1 MILNSYFKNYSS
13 QNYCQLIDKKYLKKN
28 RLLKLT
34 YQLKIALILLIN
46 QGNFRLIMYEKY
58 PRKVILA
65 RFFKQN
71 NFKITSI
78 CLTEKS

>member
-1 MILNSYFKNYSS
+1 MNLRRYFKNYSS
-13 QNYCQLIDKKYLKKN
+13 SIYCQLIDKKYLKKN

-46 QGNFRLIMYEKY
+46 RGNFRLFMYEKY

-65 RFFKQN
+65 GFF
-71 NFKITSI
+71 
-78 CLTEKS
+78 